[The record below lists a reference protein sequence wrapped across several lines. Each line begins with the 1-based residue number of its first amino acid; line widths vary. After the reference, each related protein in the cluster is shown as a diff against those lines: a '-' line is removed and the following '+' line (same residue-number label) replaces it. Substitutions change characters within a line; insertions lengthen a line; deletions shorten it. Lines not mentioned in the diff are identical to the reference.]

1 MAIPQSEIRAAKGT
15 VNESRIL
22 ANTKFAARA
31 ARLKTAFLCHSHKDQ
46 DLVSAVQDFLWRNGW
61 KIYVDWQDT
70 TMPDQPNRET
80 AEKIQCKIRE
90 NDWFLFLATANSTG
104 SRWCPWEIGYADAA
118 KGKDAV
124 IVIPTRD
131 AVGSHGNEYVELYR
145 RIDLS
150 SDGRVVEFTQGYHY
164 VHQELSSLR

>member
-1 MAIPQSEIRAAKGT
+1 MAIPQYEIRVARGT
-15 VNESRIL
+15 VSESRIL

-31 ARLKTAFLCHSHKDQ
+31 ARLKTAFLCHSHNDQ
-46 DLVSAVQDFLWRNGW
+46 DLVSAMQDFLWRNGW

-80 AEKIQCKIRE
+80 AEKIQGKIRD
-90 NDWFLFLATANSTG
+90 NDWFLFLATANSMA

-118 KGKDAV
+118 KGKNAV

-131 AVGSHGNEYVELYR
+131 AIGSHGNEYVELYR
-145 RIDLS
+145 RIDQAP
-150 SDGRVVEFTQGYHY
+150 DGRIVEFTQGFRHTY
-164 VHQELSSLR
+164 QSLNTL